1 MFCLH
6 LQQVHLQNK
15 TCCHQCM
22 DVESAIIQPTQS
34 DPAFLRW
41 MSMVKTTQSLV
52 VSDGWASR
60 QVLQKHGTL
69 LVAVFH
75 LTNATTHPKKERQ
88 NLHMPA
94 YAPLCPH
101 RPWALKCF
109 WPSSRASLAFSI
121 DWHVTALQDDWAI
134 CSGFIPGGKDC
145 YSSSSGI
152 VRSQNN
158 ITRETKRRSFLPLF
172 AHDGSAMI

>member
-75 LTNATTHPKKERQ
+75 LTNATTHPKRRDKTSICP
-88 NLHMPA
+88 HMPPYA
-94 YAPLCPH
+94 RIDPGPWSAFGHHLELLWPFPLIGMSPPCKMTGRFVQVSFLVVRTATAAPL
-101 RPWALKCF
+101 
-109 WPSSRASLAFSI
+109 
-121 DWHVTALQDDWAI
+121 
-134 CSGFIPGGKDC
+134 
-145 YSSSSGI
+145 
-152 VRSQNN
+152 
-158 ITRETKRRSFLPLF
+158 
-172 AHDGSAMI
+172 GS